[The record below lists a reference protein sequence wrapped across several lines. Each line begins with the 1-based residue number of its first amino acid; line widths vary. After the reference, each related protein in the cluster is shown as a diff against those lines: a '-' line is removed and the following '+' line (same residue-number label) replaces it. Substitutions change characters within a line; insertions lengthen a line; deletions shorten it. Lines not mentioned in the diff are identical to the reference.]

1 MKMNKYIDHTLLKA
15 DATQDKIKVLCEEA
29 KEYDFASV
37 CVNTYWVSYCAEL
50 LKGTDVK
57 VCTVVGFPLGAMSTK
72 AKAFET
78 SNAIADGAEEIDMV
92 MNIGEMKAQHYDAV
106 RDDVAAVVKAAQGH
120 CVKVILETCLLSAEE
135 IVKACQLC
143 VEAGAAFVKT
153 STGFSTRG
161 ATPEDVKLMKDTVKD
176 NCKVKAAG
184 GVRCSADMDMMIAA
198 GADRIGTSAGVKLMQ
213 NETSEGG
220 Y

>member
-15 DATQDKIKVLCEEA
+15 DATQDKIQVLCEEA
-29 KEYDFASV
+29 KKYDFASV
-37 CVNTYWVSYCAEL
+37 CVNTYWVAYCAKL
-50 LKGTDVK
+50 LNDSDVK

-92 MNIGEMKAQHYDAV
+92 MNIGEMKAHHYDAV
-106 RDDVAAVVKAAQGH
+106 RDDVAAVVKAADGH
-120 CVKVILETCLLSAEE
+120 CVKVILETCLLSEEE

-143 VEAGAAFVKT
+143 VEA
-153 STGFSTRG
+153 G

-184 GVRCSADMDMMIAA
+184 GVRCRADMDEMIAA
-198 GADRIGTSAGVKLMQ
+198 GADRIGTSAGVQLMQ
-213 NETSEGG
+213 NEASEGG